1 LKERISAKDDI
12 CFNKV
17 TQNKGFAEE
26 NKSKPESVLILVL
39 MTIKEFELVCALHI
53 HENTSHRFR
62 RRLGIQACPQ
72 QHSMPQGPSY
82 ALSPTPPS
90 RPPLQII
97 GCFGFSKYIVFATY
111 LEIGYI

>member
-72 QHSMPQGPSY
+72 QHSMPQGSVTY
-82 ALSPTPPS
+82 S
-90 RPPLQII
+90 PLQASITNYRL
-97 GCFGFSKYIVFATY
+97 FWLF
-111 LEIGYI
+111 